1 MRTNSIQII
10 TLKNLLLTPQFQGE
24 VSNFTIALVKLLL
37 RDTISIGLEIIAS
50 YLPLVILI
58 KYLMKQQG
66 KERYFMAQILMVLVP
81 LQFIPQKSISLS
93 LRKAQIQISTF
104 MNIQV

>member
-1 MRTNSIQII
+1 
-10 TLKNLLLTPQFQGE
+10 
-24 VSNFTIALVKLLL
+24 LVKLLL

-81 LQFIPQKSISLS
+81 LQFIPQKSISL
-93 LRKAQIQISTF
+93 
-104 MNIQV
+104 